1 MANPNGVLVVD
12 DEPAIARV
20 TFRALAK
27 AGFQPIVEE
36 NGAAGLK
43 AFLAESN
50 AIDLVLADVVMPVM
64 DGITMV
70 QEIRKVR
77 PGIPVL
83 FMTAYSHK
91 AVAVNETKFPLIN
104 KPFFSEDLIR
114 TVIEILDSPKEASG
128 NSADRCFCGQE
139 SMWKAANR
147 YFDCCRKAGV
157 ITLNLERKKEL
168 RQNEQ
173 TKEKLGAP
181 QVEDV

>member
-1 MANPNGVLVVD
+1 MVGSVSDKLPRSGPGIACANLGNLLLLAQATVCGIDVASSEDVALMANPNGVLVVD

-20 TFRALAK
+20 TFWALAK

-83 FMTAYSHK
+83 FMTAYAHK
-91 AVAVNETKFPLIN
+91 AVTVKETKFPLIN
-104 KPFFSEDLIR
+104 KPFFSEDLLR
-114 TVIEILDSPKEASG
+114 TVIEILDSPKEARG
-128 NSADRCFCGQE
+128 NSGD
-139 SMWKAANR
+139 
-147 YFDCCRKAGV
+147 
-157 ITLNLERKKEL
+157 
-168 RQNEQ
+168 
-173 TKEKLGAP
+173 
-181 QVEDV
+181 